1 MVRIVHRDDAGC
13 ISVIRGRPRF
23 RGAQQDIRY
32 ALLLFV
38 FEIAEAYKSEGRL
51 IVLKTRGGLLTA
63 SSWRNE
69 FNVLAILR
77 HQRGGDI
84 H

>member
-1 MVRIVHRDDAGC
+1 MVRVVHRNDAGC
-13 ISVIRGRPRF
+13 IPIIRGCARF
-23 RGAQQDIRY
+23 RSAQQDIRY

-38 FEIAEAYKSEGRL
+38 FEIAEPYKSEGRL
-51 IVLKTRGGLLTA
+51 IMLETRGGLLTA
-63 SSWRNE
+63 SCWRDE

-77 HQRGGDI
+77 HQRGGYI